1 MRDERVIL
9 VTGGVRR
16 VGKVISD
23 GLCRAGFCVAAHSRT
38 EGPFIGDLTNAAS
51 VHALFEAVV
60 SKCGR
65 IDGIVNNAALF
76 GDFSAERFASVNV
89 TAPVLLSELLLQ
101 HVRTQGRSAAVVNLL
116 DCRIAGSFND
126 PYTRSKKD
134 LAAFT
139 VREAVRFAPEVR
151 LCGVAPGAVLK
162 PETVSEQAGPRL
174 LAEHPDP
181 QAVAEAVLFLLQAK
195 FVTGQILYV
204 DSGQHLMDLP
214 NG

>member
-1 MRDERVIL
+1 MQDERVIL

-23 GLCRAGFCVAAHSRT
+23 VLRRAGFHVAAHSRT
-38 EGPFIGDLTNAAS
+38 EGSFNGDLADVAA
-51 VHALFEAVV
+51 VRALFEAVV
-60 SKCGR
+60 GKCGR

-76 GDFSAERFASVNV
+76 GDFSAERFAAVNV
-89 TAPVLLSELLLQ
+89 AAPVLLSELLLR
-101 HVRTQGRSAAVVNLL
+101 HVRACGRSGAVVNLL
-116 DCRIAGSFND
+116 DCRIAGSSDD

-139 VREAVRFAPEVR
+139 VREAVRFAPEIR

-162 PETVSEQAGPRL
+162 PETVFGLAGPRL

-181 QAVAEAVLFLLQAK
+181 EAVAAAVLFLLQAE